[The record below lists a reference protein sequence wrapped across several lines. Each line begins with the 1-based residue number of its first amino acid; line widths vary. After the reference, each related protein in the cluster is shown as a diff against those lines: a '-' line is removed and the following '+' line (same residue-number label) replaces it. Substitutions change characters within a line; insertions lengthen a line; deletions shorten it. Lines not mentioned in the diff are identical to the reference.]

1 MEAKGAQ
8 APVKSPD
15 LTKLSDDVLHQNE
28 SLPRSEDDLRRE
40 LALAKARI
48 RELEQLAHVDE
59 LTGVLNRRG
68 FMRELRRAASYS
80 ARYGAPVALAII
92 DLDDFKRTNDTH
104 GHAAGDEV
112 LRAVGRMLTERVRA
126 SDIVGRIGGDEFAV
140 ILWHVGDEAAADK
153 MDDVERQISATTI
166 PFHGLSLR
174 AKLSAGVTALRQGRS
189 IEAALEAADH
199 ALYAAKSRRG
209 AALMQ

>member
-1 MEAKGAQ
+1 MLHPFETLHG
-8 APVKSPD
+8 
-15 LTKLSDDVLHQNE
+15 SD
-28 SLPRSEDDLRRE
+28 DDLRRE

-112 LRAVGRMLTERVRA
+112 LRAVGRLLTERVRA

-153 MDDVERQISATTI
+153 IDDVEQQIEATTI

-174 AKLSAGVTALRQGRS
+174 AKLSAGVTALRPGRS
-189 IEAALEAADH
+189 IEASLEAADH
-199 ALYAAKSRRG
+199 VLYAAKARKAGSF
-209 AALMQ
+209 MQ